1 MARRR
6 KSIRAALCSRIP
18 ASARLLA
25 AVSGGKDSIV
35 LLHGLWGV
43 KRLLDLHVE
52 VCHVDHGLREDSTDD
67 ALFVEEQCAKYFV
80 RCHSLRLPKKPIGV
94 NVEGWARE
102 HRYLGLTRCMK
113 DNDLDLIVTAH
124 TANDVAETLLI
135 RLLAN
140 KELSGIRERDRN
152 RSLIRPLVEISRE
165 QIDEYAR
172 EHGLEW
178 KEDSTNFD
186 TSYVRNRVRHEV
198 IPPLI
203 ELFGSSVVW
212 SLAERGMALNAD
224 YEGLRELVRGY
235 ASQIGEVKLEDREWL
250 QRFFVTVKELPDAIQ
265 WRVAQ
270 EVFCSLLG
278 RGIAESKA
286 KDLLQMVYE
295 GRGRVQIAKSRYI
308 ELTPSGLV
316 LALDSESK

>member
-6 KSIRAALCSRIP
+6 KSVRSALRSRIP
-18 ASARLLA
+18 ASARLLV

-35 LLHGLWGV
+35 LLHGLLAV
-43 KRLLDLHVE
+43 KRLLDLHLE
-52 VCHVDHGLREDSTDD
+52 VCHVDHGLRKDSGDH
-67 ALFVEEQCAKYFV
+67 ASFVEDQCLRLSV
-80 RCHSLRLPKKPIGV
+80 PCHSVKLPRKPAGV
-94 NVEGWARE
+94 NEEGWARE
-102 HRYLGLTRCMK
+102 HRYMALTRCMK
-113 DNDLDLIVTAH
+113 DNSLELIATAH

-140 KELSGIRERDRN
+140 KELSGIRELDCV
-152 RSLIRPLVEISRE
+152 RSLIRPLVEVSRQ
-165 QIDEYAR
+165 QIDEYACR
-172 EHGLEW
+172 YDLKW
-178 KEDSTNFD
+178 VDDSTNFD

-224 YEGLRELVRGY
+224 YDGLRELVRGY
-235 ASQIGEVKLEDREWL
+235 ASEIGEVRLDDIAWTRK
-250 QRFFVTVKELPDAIQ
+250 FVATVEELPGVIQ

-278 RGIAESKA
+278 RGISESKA
-286 KDLLQMVYE
+286 RDLLQMVLK
-295 GRGRVQIAKSRYI
+295 GRVRVQIEKGRCV
-308 ELTPSGLV
+308 ELTASGLLV
-316 LALDSESK
+316 PPDPES